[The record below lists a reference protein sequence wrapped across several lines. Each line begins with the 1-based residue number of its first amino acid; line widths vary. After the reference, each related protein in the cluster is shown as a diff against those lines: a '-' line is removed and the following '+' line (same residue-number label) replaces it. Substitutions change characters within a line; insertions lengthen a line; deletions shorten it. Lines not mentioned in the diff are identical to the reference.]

1 MGSVVGEKF
10 TRAAK
15 ESIAKN
21 IPLICFS
28 ASGGARMQ
36 ESLVSLFQMSK
47 TSSVIADMRR
57 KSVPFISVLTDPTM
71 GGVSASLAMLGD
83 INIAEPKALIGFAG
97 PRVVKDTTGKA
108 FIRLRE
114 LKNVPKD
121 FYSISVSDYIFISY
135 SNDKSLY
142 YAMQS
147 LAQLIKTED
156 EIKYIPKA
164 FVQDYPKFQWRGLH
178 LDVSRHFFSVEEI
191 KKYLDL
197 MVIKR
202 EYQV

>member
-1 MGSVVGEKF
+1 MLHIF
-10 TRAAK
+10 TQIEIK
-15 ESIAKN
+15 
-21 IPLICFS
+21 C
-28 ASGGARMQ
+28 
-36 ESLVSLFQMSK
+36 
-47 TSSVIADMRR
+47 
-57 KSVPFISVLTDPTM
+57 
-71 GGVSASLAMLGD
+71 
-83 INIAEPKALIGFAG
+83 
-97 PRVVKDTTGKA
+97 TTGKA
-108 FIRLRE
+108 FIRLRK

-197 MVIKR
+197 MAIYKFNT
-202 EYQV
+202 YQWHLTDDQGWRIEIQAYPKLTKTGAFRDSTLSGHYTQNPRQYDKTR